1 MSFPDYS
8 CSDQNNPSTLALGVS
23 KKLVTSSSKEVKKM
37 ENIVVNLCQSKSN
50 SSYRISSYLV
60 SIRDGAPLFVNP
72 LFSNSLFD
80 NKRQLQEGADSK
92 VIVDVVGA
100 IADED
105 DLGSIDDLIEV
116 LKSWM

>member
-1 MSFPDYS
+1 
-8 CSDQNNPSTLALGVS
+8 
-23 KKLVTSSSKEVKKM
+23 M